1 MTKVSTIQTY
11 NIDVSPDIYMFGNN
25 FTLYDDNDDC
35 FKLRFQKI
43 HADSHSIK
51 TFDGGLVNVFIKIT
65 AYPVVI
71 SDDSYNPSEFVSGKV
86 SFTLELSKVKL
97 SDLKGTFEVEAS
109 DNAELDFDFDL
120 NFNPKLS
127 QKDKNFF
134 TKQILEVIR
143 RGDFKVNIEQ
153 TVGEIEFIEK

>member
-1 MTKVSTIQTY
+1 MTKISAIQTY

-51 TFDGGLVNVFIKIT
+51 TFDGGLVNVFVKVT
-65 AYPVVI
+65 VHPVVI

-86 SFTLELSKVKL
+86 SFTLDLSKVKI

-109 DNAELDFDFDL
+109 DNTELDFDL

-134 TKQILEVIR
+134 AKTIAEIIGR
-143 RGDFKVNIEQ
+143 ADFKINIEQ
-153 TVGEIEFIEK
+153 TVSKIEYAEK

>member
-1 MTKVSTIQTY
+1 MTKISAIQTY

-51 TFDGGLVNVFIKIT
+51 TFDGGLANVIVKVT

-86 SFTLELSKVKL
+86 SFVLDLSKVKI

-109 DNAELDFDFDL
+109 GNAELDFDL
-120 NFNPKLS
+120 NFNSKLS

-134 TKQILEVIR
+134 MKKIAEIIGR
-143 RGDFKVNIEQ
+143 ADFEVNIEQ
-153 TVGEIEFIEK
+153 TVSKIKFIEK

>member
-1 MTKVSTIQTY
+1 MTKISAIQTY

-51 TFDGGLVNVFIKIT
+51 TFDSGFVNVVVKVT
-65 AYPVVI
+65 AYPIVI

-86 SFTLELSKVKL
+86 SFTLDLGKVKMP
-97 SDLKGTFEVEAS
+97 DLKGTFEVGAS
-109 DNAELDFDFDL
+109 DNAPIDFDL
-120 NFNPKLS
+120 NFNLKLS
-127 QKDKNFF
+127 QKDKNLF
-134 TKQILEVIR
+134 TKTIAEIIR

>member
-1 MTKVSTIQTY
+1 MTKISAIQTY

-35 FKLRFQKI
+35 FKLRFQRI
-43 HADSHSIK
+43 HVNSHSIK
-51 TFDGGLVNVFIKIT
+51 TFDSGFVNVFIKVT

-86 SFTLELSKVKL
+86 SFVLDLNKVKM
-97 SDLKGTFEVEAS
+97 SDLKGTFEVETS
-109 DNAELDFDFDL
+109 DNAEIDFDL
-120 NFNPKLS
+120 NFNLRLS

-134 TKQILEVIR
+134 TKTIAEIIGR
-143 RGDFKVNIEQ
+143 ADFKINIEQ
-153 TVGEIEFIEK
+153 TVGKIEFIEK

>member
-1 MTKVSTIQTY
+1 MTKISVIQTY

-51 TFDGGLVNVFIKIT
+51 TFDRGLANVIVKVT

-71 SDDSYNPSEFVSGKV
+71 SDDSYNPSKFVSGKV
-86 SFTLELSKVKL
+86 SFVLNLSKVKI

-109 DNAELDFDFDL
+109 GNAELDFDL

-134 TKQILEVIR
+134 TKTIAEII
-143 RGDFKVNIEQ
+143 GKADFKINIEQ
-153 TVGEIEFIEK
+153 TVSKIEYAEK

>member
-1 MTKVSTIQTY
+1 MTKISVIQTY

-51 TFDGGLVNVFIKIT
+51 TFDGGLVNVFVKVT
-65 AYPVVI
+65 AHPVVI

-86 SFTLELSKVKL
+86 SFALDLHKAKI

-109 DNAELDFDFDL
+109 DNAELDFDL

-134 TKQILEVIR
+134 TKTIAEIIR

-153 TVGEIEFIEK
+153 TVGEIKFIEK

>member
-1 MTKVSTIQTY
+1 MTKISAIQTY

-25 FTLYDDNDDC
+25 FTLYDDNDAC

-43 HADSHSIK
+43 HADSHSTK
-51 TFDGGLVNVFIKIT
+51 TFDSGFVNVFIKVT

-71 SDDSYNPSEFVSGKV
+71 SDNSYNPSEFVSGKV
-86 SFTLELSKVKL
+86 SFTLDLGKIKL

-109 DNAELDFDFDL
+109 DNATIDFDL

-134 TKQILEVIR
+134 TKEIFEVIGR
-143 RGDFKVNIEQ
+143 ADFKVNIEQ

>member
-1 MTKVSTIQTY
+1 MTKINVIQTY
-11 NIDVSPDIYMFGNN
+11 NIDVSPDIYMLGNN
-25 FTLYDDNDDC
+25 FKLYNDNDDC

-51 TFDGGLVNVFIKIT
+51 TFDGGLANVFVKVT

-71 SDDSYNPSEFVSGKV
+71 SDDSYNQSEFASGKV
-86 SFTLELSKVKL
+86 SFALDLNKVKI
-97 SDLKGTFEVEAS
+97 SDLKGTFEVEAG
-109 DNAELDFDFDL
+109 DNTEIDFDL

-134 TKQILEVIR
+134 TKTIAEIIGR
-143 RGDFKVNIEQ
+143 ADFKINIEQ
-153 TVGEIEFIEK
+153 TVSKIEYAEK

>member
-1 MTKVSTIQTY
+1 MTKISAIQTY

-25 FTLYDDNDDC
+25 FTLYDDNGDC

-43 HADSHSIK
+43 RADSHSIK
-51 TFDGGLVNVFIKIT
+51 TFDSVFANVFIKVT

-86 SFTLELSKVKL
+86 SFALDLNKVKM
-97 SDLKGTFEVEAS
+97 SDLKGTFEVEAD
-109 DNAELDFDFDL
+109 DNTKLDFDL
-120 NFNPKLS
+120 SFNPKLS

-134 TKQILEVIR
+134 MKTIAEIIGR
-143 RGDFKVNIEQ
+143 ADFKINIEQ
-153 TVGEIEFIEK
+153 TVGKIEFIEK

>member
-1 MTKVSTIQTY
+1 MTKIKAIQTY
-11 NIDVSPDIYMFGNN
+11 NIDVSPDIYIFGNN

-51 TFDGGLVNVFIKIT
+51 TFDGGFVNVVVKVT

-86 SFTLELSKVKL
+86 SFALDLSKVKI
-97 SDLKGTFEVEAS
+97 SDLKGIFEVEVS
-109 DNAELDFDFDL
+109 DNAELDFDL
-120 NFNPKLS
+120 NFNSKCS
-127 QKDKNFF
+127 RKDKNFF
-134 TKQILEVIR
+134 TKQIFEVIR
-143 RGDFKVNIEQ
+143 RADFKINIEQ
-153 TVGEIEFIEK
+153 TAGEIEFIEK

>member
-1 MTKVSTIQTY
+1 MSEIISAIQTY

-25 FTLYDDNDDC
+25 FTLYDNNDAC

-51 TFDGGLVNVFIKIT
+51 TFDRGLANVIVKVT

-86 SFTLELSKVKL
+86 SFTLDLSKVKI

-109 DNAELDFDFDL
+109 DNAELDFDL

-134 TKQILEVIR
+134 MKKIAEIIGR
-143 RGDFKVNIEQ
+143 ADFKINIEQ
-153 TVGEIEFIEK
+153 TVSKIEYAEK

>member
-1 MTKVSTIQTY
+1 MTKISVIQTY

-51 TFDGGLVNVFIKIT
+51 TFDCGLANVVVKVT

-71 SDDSYNPSEFVSGKV
+71 SDDSYNPSEFVNGKV
-86 SFTLELSKVKL
+86 SFTLDLSKVKI
-97 SDLKGTFEVEAS
+97 SDLKGTFEVETS
-109 DNAELDFDFDL
+109 GNAELDFDL

-134 TKQILEVIR
+134 MKKIAEIIGR
-143 RGDFKVNIEQ
+143 ADFEVNIEQ
-153 TVGEIEFIEK
+153 TVSKIEYAEK

>member
-1 MTKVSTIQTY
+1 ML
-11 NIDVSPDIYMFGNN
+11 GNN
-25 FTLYDDNDDC
+25 FTLYDDNDAC

-51 TFDGGLVNVFIKIT
+51 TFDGGFVNVFIKVT
-65 AYPVVI
+65 AYPTVI
-71 SDDSYNPSEFVSGKV
+71 SDDSYNPSEFVSGKA
-86 SFTLELSKVKL
+86 SFTLDLGKVKI

-109 DNAELDFDFDL
+109 DNAAIDFDL

-134 TKQILEVIR
+134 MKEIAGIIGR
-143 RGDFKVNIEQ
+143 ADFKVNIEQ

>member
-1 MTKVSTIQTY
+1 MTKIKAIQTY
-11 NIDVSPDIYMFGNN
+11 NIDVSPDIYIFGNN

-43 HADSHSIK
+43 HADSHSIE
-51 TFDGGLVNVFIKIT
+51 TFDGGFVNVVVKVT

-86 SFTLELSKVKL
+86 SFVLNLSKVKI
-97 SDLKGTFEVEAS
+97 SDLKGIFEVEAS
-109 DNAELDFDFDL
+109 DNAEIDFDL

-134 TKQILEVIR
+134 TKTIAEIIGR
-143 RGDFKVNIEQ
+143 ADFKINIEQ
-153 TVGEIEFIEK
+153 TVGKTEFIEK

>member
-1 MTKVSTIQTY
+1 MTKISAIQTY
-11 NIDVSPDIYMFGNN
+11 NIDVSSDIYMLGNN

-35 FKLRFQKI
+35 FKLRFQRI
-43 HADSHSIK
+43 HANSHSIK
-51 TFDGGLVNVFIKIT
+51 TFDSGLVNVFIKVV
-65 AYPVVI
+65 AYPTVI

-86 SFTLELSKVKL
+86 SFTLDLGKIKL

-109 DNAELDFDFDL
+109 DNATIDFDL

-134 TKQILEVIR
+134 TKTIAEIIR
-143 RGDFKVNIEQ
+143 RADFKVNIEQ
-153 TVGEIEFIEK
+153 TVGEIEFIKK

>member
-1 MTKVSTIQTY
+1 MTKINAIQTY

-51 TFDGGLVNVFIKIT
+51 TFDGGLVNVFVKVT
-65 AYPVVI
+65 AHPVVI

-86 SFTLELSKVKL
+86 SFTLDLSKVKI

-109 DNAELDFDFDL
+109 DNAELDFDL
-120 NFNPKLS
+120 NFNPKFS

-134 TKQILEVIR
+134 TKTIAEIIGR
-143 RGDFKVNIEQ
+143 ADFKINIEQ
-153 TVGEIEFIEK
+153 TVGKIEFIEK